1 MDRTL
6 ISGTTHRIPQS
17 AVKGLQETMKR
28 GNQCFLCTGRSYT
41 MAREYEDQIHIPGV
55 IFANG
60 GGIAVN
66 GKIMETH
73 DISDDL
79 VKKMTELCEALG
91 GGFQILGV
99 HHAWQNPSE
108 AQRFGKRFPDEYPD
122 VPVEEV
128 FRRKGMKPMSE
139 YDGEPIQKVDIFFA
153 NELTADV
160 YFSRVPDSLNLVL
173 SGGYYAGM
181 GRRGGELT
189 ARGIS
194 KGSAVKEVLNHF
206 HIRKEDS
213 YGFGDS
219 MNDMEM
225 MQACGHSIAM
235 GNAAEEV
242 KNISDYI
249 TDDFDHDGIYNALK
263 HFELI

>member
-6 ISGTTHRIPQS
+6 ISGTTHRIPDS
-17 AVKGLQETMKR
+17 AVQGLKETMRR
-28 GNQCFLCTGRSYT
+28 GNQCFLSTGRSYP
-41 MAREYEDQIHIPGV
+41 MALEYEDQIEIPGV

-60 GGIAVN
+60 GGIAI
-66 GKIMETH
+66 GGRIMETH
-73 DISDDL
+73 DIPDDL
-79 VKKMTELCEALG
+79 VKQMTDLCEALG
-91 GGFQILGV
+91 GGYQIIGV

-108 AQRFGKRFPDEYPD
+108 LQRFRNRFPQEYPGI
-122 VPVEEV
+122 PEKEV
-128 FRRKGMKPMSE
+128 FRRKGIRPVSE
-139 YDGEPIQKVDIFFA
+139 YDGEPIQKIDIFFA

-189 ARGIS
+189 AKGIS
-194 KGSAVKEVLNHF
+194 KGSAVTDVLNHF
-206 HIRKEDS
+206 HVSKEDA

-225 MQACGHSIAM
+225 MEACGYSIAM
-235 GNAAEEV
+235 GNAAPEV
-242 KNISDYI
+242 KNISNYI